1 VRDDARM
8 DVLRSEQIEFGR
20 FDELE
25 RRFGIRRSK
34 AYELIK
40 AGKIKSAC
48 VRKRG
53 ARFGIRL
60 IDFDSVRRFLRESTG
75 ANE

>member
-1 VRDDARM
+1 MRDDARM
-8 DVLRSEQIEFGR
+8 DFLETQQIEFGR

-34 AYELIK
+34 AYELIE
-40 AGKIKSAC
+40 AGTIKSTC
-48 VRKRG
+48 VKKKG

-60 IDFDSVRRFLRESTG
+60 IDFDSVRTFLREN
-75 ANE
+75 AQ

>member
-1 VRDDARM
+1 M